1 MIKSH
6 IIFNGN
12 AGILLLGENNTPII
26 RDNNIEYQKGTGIK
40 IGIANQAV
48 LENNRITFNVVGI
61 DVQSGD
67 PSIISNIIEEN
78 INDGILTR
86 QYLDYRCDAT
96 IEKNSI

>member
-1 MIKSH
+1 M
-6 IIFNGN
+6 
-12 AGILLLGENNTPII
+12 
-26 RDNNIEYQKGTGIK
+26 
-40 IGIANQAV
+40 